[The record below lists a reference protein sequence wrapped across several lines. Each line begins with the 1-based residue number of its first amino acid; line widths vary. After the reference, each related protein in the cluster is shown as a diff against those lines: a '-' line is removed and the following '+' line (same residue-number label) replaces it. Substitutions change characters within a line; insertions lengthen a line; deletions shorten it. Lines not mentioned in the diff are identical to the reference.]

1 MMGAPA
7 SPAPAAASTSA
18 IGNQGRMFADSTV
31 RATILPVTRWLLL
44 LVLPVAGLVLLL
56 AAPEADVHWEHHPA
70 HFWLVL
76 GAALVS
82 VVLGYLAGEAA
93 RRLNDARLFL
103 VSLAFITSAGFLGL
117 HALATPAVLLEK
129 PNAGFVVAT
138 PVGLVIA
145 GVFAAVS
152 AFDLSPAAS
161 AAVMRRQWLLRGAV
175 FALLAGWALYSLAEL
190 PPLDRALTPEE
201 DDGPLFILG
210 AVGLLLY
217 AFAAVRYVSL
227 YRRRP
232 SAMPLAVAA
241 AYTLLAEAMIAIA
254 LGRSWHASWWEW
266 HVLMAIA
273 FGIVAVAARIEYRR
287 RRSAAAVFKDLYL
300 EHTAELVDRR
310 YAEALSKAVDSGEL
324 DEQLSEE
331 ESRLLEQAAGELR
344 RLDELFSPY
353 LSPQLLARLREQPEA
368 AELGG
373 EQREV
378 SVLFADLE
386 GFTSFSERSAPPEVI
401 AMLNAYWAKVV
412 PVVAA
417 EDGMIERFAGDAVM
431 VVFNA
436 AIDQPDHA
444 ERASRAALG
453 FVNASEEIAAGK
465 PDWPRFRVGVNSGPA
480 VIGNVGAAEQRSF
493 TAIGDTTNLAARL
506 QAAAEPGRVIVG
518 ALTAAALTGATL
530 EPIGPLELKGK
541 SKPVEA
547 YLLIRLG

>member
-1 MMGAPA
+1 
-7 SPAPAAASTSA
+7 
-18 IGNQGRMFADSTV
+18 
-31 RATILPVTRWLLL
+31 VTRWLLL

-56 AAPEADVHWEHHPA
+56 AAPETDVHWEHHPA

-93 RRLNDARLFL
+93 RRLDDARLFL

-117 HALATPAVLLEK
+117 HALATPAVLLDT

-145 GVFAAVS
+145 GIFAAVS
-152 AFDLSPAAS
+152 ALDLSPAAS

-175 FALLAGWALYSLAEL
+175 FALLAGWAVYSLAEL

-201 DDGPLFILG
+201 DDGPLYILG

-217 AFAAVRYVSL
+217 GFAAVRYVSL

-232 SAMPLAVAA
+232 SAMPLAVAV
-241 AYTLLAEAMIAIA
+241 AYTLLAEAMIAIV

-266 HVLMAIA
+266 HLLMAIA
-273 FGIVAVAARIEYRR
+273 FAIVAVAARIEYRR
-287 RRSAAAVFKDLYL
+287 RRSTAAVFKDLYL

-310 YAEALSKAVDSGEL
+310 YAEALSKAVDSGEV
-324 DEQLSEE
+324 DEQLSEDE
-331 ESRLLEQAAGELR
+331 ARLLQQAAGELR

-353 LSPQLLARLREQPEA
+353 LSPQLLTRLREQPEA

-373 EQREV
+373 EQRDV

-386 GFTSFSERSAPPEVI
+386 GFTSFSERSTPPEVV
-401 AMLNAYWAKVV
+401 AMLNSYWGKVV

-417 EDGMIERFAGDAVM
+417 EDGLIERFAGDAVM

-436 AIDQPDHA
+436 ASDQPDHA
-444 ERASRAALG
+444 LRSARAALG
-453 FVNASEEIAAGK
+453 FVKASEEIAAGK

-506 QAAAEPGRVIVG
+506 QAVAEPGRVVIG
-518 ALTAAALTGATL
+518 APTAAALTGAML
-530 EPIGPLELKGK
+530 EPLGPLELKGK
-541 SKPVEA
+541 SEPVEA
-547 YLLIRLG
+547 YRLIRLG